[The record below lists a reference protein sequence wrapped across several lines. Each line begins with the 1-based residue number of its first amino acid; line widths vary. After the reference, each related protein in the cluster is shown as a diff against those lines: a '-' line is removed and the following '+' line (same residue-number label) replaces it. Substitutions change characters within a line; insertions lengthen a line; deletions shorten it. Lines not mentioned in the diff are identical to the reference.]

1 MKILKE
7 EFSRH
12 NIVNNLAK
20 YETYY
25 QISLGKM
32 ISDTQLN
39 VNAQVDIKSAL
50 ASIYQMLKEIKDM
63 PDLKRIYEM
72 ELLKQASMD
81 AVQHFVNENM
91 ESVKSGQIQVESII
105 NQINDNEF
113 FNQGMKDV
121 VKSNLITQMHK
132 WNEIVTDELANS
144 ISQEIL
150 QMEAN
155 RV

>member
-91 ESVKSGQIQVESII
+91 ESVKSGQIQVEPII

-121 VKSNLITQMHK
+121 VKSNLISQMHK

>member
-91 ESVKSGQIQVESII
+91 ESVKSGQIQVEPII